1 MQVRDIMTSPAITI
15 GPEADIRSVARTL
28 REQQVSGLPVVDAD
42 GQVIGLITE
51 LDLIARSAPIHEP
64 HYIAVLSALIPVS
77 RDEYREYKE
86 QLRHALAINA
96 SQLMTE
102 EFATV
107 APETAV
113 EEALELM
120 LDPEITLLP
129 VMSDGKLAGVVTHTH
144 LVRLIESLESAPED
158 EGESDTPANIG

>member
-15 GPEADIRSVARTL
+15 GPEADIRTVARTL
-28 REQQVSGLPVVDAD
+28 REQQVSGLPVLDEG
-42 GQVIGLITE
+42 GQVLGLITE
-51 LDLIARSAPIHEP
+51 LDLIARSAPIHQP
-64 HYIAVLSALIPVS
+64 HYIAVLSAVIPVS

-107 APETAV
+107 TPETTV

-129 VMSDGKLAGVVTHTH
+129 VMADGKLAGVITRTDM
-144 LVRLIESLESAPED
+144 VRLIEKLESAPEEND
-158 EGESDTPANIG
+158 DSAAPANVG

>member
-28 REQQVSGLPVVDAD
+28 RERQVSGLPVVDEG
-42 GQVIGLITE
+42 GQVLGLITE
-51 LDLIARSAPIHEP
+51 LDLIARNAPIHEP
-64 HYIAVLSALIPVS
+64 HYIAVLSAVIPVS
-77 RDEYREYKE
+77 REEYREYKE
-86 QLRHALAINA
+86 QLRQALAIDA

-102 EFATV
+102 EFTTV
-107 APETAV
+107 TPETTV

-129 VMSDGKLAGVVTHTH
+129 VMVDGKLAGVVTRTDM
-144 LVRLIESLESAPED
+144 VRLIEKLESAPEED
-158 EGESDTPANIG
+158 ESGAPANIG